1 MQYYVKYDILLN
13 INSKLQNENEV
24 KECKIMKS
32 IDWCKLDE
40 AKVREVRAKQVESIR
55 KMNQNQMARTI
66 QSQRQEYS
74 GRSVTREDER

>member
-1 MQYYVKYDILLN
+1 
-13 INSKLQNENEV
+13 
-24 KECKIMKS
+24 MKS

>member
-1 MQYYVKYDILLN
+1 
-13 INSKLQNENEV
+13 
-24 KECKIMKS
+24 MKS

-40 AKVREVRAKQVESIR
+40 AKVREVREKQSESIR
-55 KMNQNQMARTI
+55 KMNESKMTRTI